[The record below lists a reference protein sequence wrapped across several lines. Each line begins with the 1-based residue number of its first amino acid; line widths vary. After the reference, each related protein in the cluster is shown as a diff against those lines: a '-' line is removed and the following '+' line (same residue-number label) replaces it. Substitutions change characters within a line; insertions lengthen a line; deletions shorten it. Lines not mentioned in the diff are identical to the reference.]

1 MFRYGIAHWSNEN
14 QPIAGTFAR
23 RSIPLEAFLS
33 SNPWCP
39 FHDMEGEWVDEVVHA
54 PERSGKEAIA

>member
-1 MFRYGIAHWSNEN
+1 MAR
-14 QPIAGTFAR
+14 TFAR
-23 RSIPLEAFLS
+23 RSIPLEAFLL